1 MSGIF
6 RVSRGAPGA
15 VLCAVGS
22 MLLASVASAASS
34 PTNLEL
40 TDPASITAPAN
51 PAARPVP
58 IDDLYFTRSINDPA
72 WSPDGT
78 EIVFVSDMTGRR
90 NLWKVDAAGGWPVQL
105 VQSDERQTAAVWSPN
120 GKWIVYQQD
129 TAGDEL
135 WNLYAVPSN
144 GGVPDDLTKAPEMRH
159 EAPHWS
165 PDGASIAFNS
175 KPKSGRVYDV
185 AILDWKTRAVRLLT
199 HEQTPDHSWRVVAFS
214 PDGQTLYADRTEV
227 TFTDSDI
234 YSIDVRSGAPRLLT
248 PHKGKVY
255 FFGAKISPDGRT
267 LLVGSNQKRG
277 FHNVALIDIGNL
289 SLRWLTDTDW
299 KAAASDFSPDGQ
311 SVTYTI
317 NADGRI
323 DAFMADVATGTSRP
337 LEFPPGI
344 NQFAGNPSAYA
355 AQGDRLLL
363 MHESSVQPADLWVY
377 DLRTRSS
384 RQLTVSSIASLAA
397 TPLAPAQIIHY
408 RSFDG
413 RTISAL
419 LWMPFNVKRDG
430 SNPVIVLPHGGPTS
444 QSSDY
449 WSPRVAAFVS
459 RGYICIAPN
468 VRGSTGY
475 GAELQKANYKD
486 LGGGDLQDE
495 IFAVKFL
502 QSTGYVDAKR
512 IGIAGGSYGGYMT
525 LMALAKTPEVW
536 AAGVES
542 YGIIN
547 WKTMLLHE
555 DPQLQEYEKSLLGDP
570 VKDARVYDNASPLT
584 FIHGVKAPLLV
595 LQGEQDPRVP
605 KEEAEQVV
613 DLLRKDGKTV
623 DVHYYPN
630 EGHGFAKREN
640 QIDAIKRTLD
650 WFDRYL
656 NPK

>member
-1 MSGIF
+1 
-6 RVSRGAPGA
+6 
-15 VLCAVGS
+15 
-22 MLLASVASAASS
+22 
-34 PTNLEL
+34 
-40 TDPASITAPAN
+40 
-51 PAARPVP
+51 
-58 IDDLYFTRSINDPA
+58 
-72 WSPDGT
+72 
-78 EIVFVSDMTGRR
+78 MTGRR

-234 YSIDVRSGAPRLLT
+234 YSIDVRGGAPRLLT